1 MIRSSFCDG
10 WEFARDDG
18 RFAPVVVPHD
28 AMLGNRRGPDAPA
41 ASASGY
47 YYGARYRYRK
57 TFTLEEPQV
66 VMIEFEGVYRNP
78 KIMVNGAEIAAPP
91 YGFIPFFVDVSD
103 VVHRGENIIEMQA
116 DNSDQPDCR
125 WYSGGGLYRQVWL
138 WEGGTAHI
146 EAEGVKVT
154 TLSLTPA
161 VVRVD
166 VLSTGGTAHVA
177 VIDEAGNVVGEGTGT
192 SCEIA
197 IPNARLWSAEQPSL
211 YTCHVELLHDGRVV
225 DTADSTFG
233 IRTVEWGPEGLFV
246 NGRET
251 LLRGGCIHC
260 DNGVIGAASFP
271 ESERRRIR
279 IMKAAGFNAVRV
291 AHNPSPSSL
300 LEACDEIGMYIME
313 ESWDMWFTRK
323 SAHDYASEF
332 LDWCDHDLARI
343 VSHDYNHPSVIMYSI
358 GNEVADPITKSG
370 VAIERSLVELA
381 HSLDPTRPVTAGL
394 NLAMMV
400 MEHAGRGWYSSGSG
414 VSEAA
419 QDGGA
424 PRDSMLFNLAAQAWG
439 SSMTYLANAPGA
451 DKIVSPGLD
460 ALDIAGYNY
469 AAARYKVDARKHP
482 DRLIVGSE
490 TFPHE
495 IDRNWRLVEKL
506 PSVIGDFMWAGWDY
520 LGEAGAGAWAYTAEE
535 AGFSKPWPWLLAGSG
550 AIDLLGQAGAP
561 AALAG
566 AVWGKLVK
574 PSIMVRPVNMMAKK
588 TYRATWRGTDA
599 IPSWSWAGC
608 EGMVAEVEVY
618 DAHAHAVRLELNGEE
633 VSTQPVRRFVAKF
646 KLAYEP
652 GTLRAIA
659 LDRDGRE
666 LGHSQ
671 LVSADSRLHVEAR
684 PETRSGKAGG
694 IVYVDVA
701 IRGSNGEVESS
712 CDMQLT
718 ATVEDGEL
726 LGFGSARPATTERY
740 DSGSFAT
747 YRGRA
752 QAIVYRDAPGTATLT
767 IQPAGLESTS
777 VAIDYVSV
785 NASS

>member
-1 MIRSSFCDG
+1 MIRTSFCDG
-10 WEFARDDG
+10 WEFSRDDG
-18 RFAPVVVPHD
+18 EFAPVVVPHD

-57 TFTLEEPQV
+57 TFTLESPSV

-78 KIMVNGAEIAAPP
+78 KIVVNGTEVAAPP
-91 YGFIPFFVDVSD
+91 YGFVPFFIDVSD
-103 VVHRGENIIEMQA
+103 VVREGENVIEVHA
-116 DNSDQPDCR
+116 DNSGQPDCR

-138 WEGGTAHI
+138 WEGDAAHI
-146 EAEGVKVT
+146 EPEGVKVT
-154 TLSLTPA
+154 TTSIDPP

-166 VLSTGGTAHVA
+166 VSATVGTPHAA
-177 VIDEAGNVVGEGTGT
+177 VLDELGNVIGIGEGA
-192 SCEIA
+192 SCEIP
-197 IPNARLWSAEQPSL
+197 IPEAQLWSAEHPNL
-211 YTCHVELLHDGRVV
+211 YTCHVELLRDGQVV
-225 DTADSTFG
+225 DSADAAFG
-233 IRTVEWGPEGLFV
+233 VRTIEWNPKGLFV

-279 IMKAAGFNAVRV
+279 LMKAAGFNAVRV
-291 AHNPSPSSL
+291 AHNPSPSGL
-300 LEACDEIGMYIME
+300 LEACDELGMYVME

-323 SAHDYASEF
+323 SAHDYAGEF

-343 VSHDYNHPSVIMYSI
+343 ISHDYNHPSVIMYSI
-358 GNEVADPITKSG
+358 GNEVADPITEGG

-394 NLAMMV
+394 NLTMMV
-400 MEHAGRGWYSSGSG
+400 MERAGRGWYSGEGG

-424 PRDSMLFNLAAQAWG
+424 PRGSMLFNLAAQASG
-439 SSMTYLANAPGA
+439 SGMTYLANAPGA
-451 DKIVSPGLD
+451 DKLVSPGLD

-495 IDRNWRLVEKL
+495 IDRNWQLVEKL

-520 LGEAGAGAWAYTAEE
+520 LGEAGAGAWAYSAEE

-566 AVWGKLVK
+566 AVWGQLKG
-574 PSIMVRPVNMMAKK
+574 PSIMVRPVNIMAKK

-608 EGMVAEVEVY
+608 EGAIAEVEVY

-633 VSTQPVRRFVAKF
+633 ISTQPVRRFVAKF
-646 KLAYEP
+646 KLAFEP
-652 GTLRAIA
+652 GTLRAVA
-659 LDRDGRE
+659 LDREGRE
-666 LGHSQ
+666 IGHSQ
-671 LVSADSRLHVEAR
+671 LVSADGRLHVEAR
-684 PETRSGKAGG
+684 PEAKCGKAGG

-701 IRGSNGEVESS
+701 MRGSNGEVESNH
-712 CDMQLT
+712 DVQLT
-718 ATVEDGEL
+718 ATVEGGEL

-752 QAIVYRDAPGTATLT
+752 QAIVYRGTPGNATLT
-767 IQPAGLESTS
+767 VRTGDYESTS
-777 VAIDYVSV
+777 VTIDF
-785 NASS
+785 A